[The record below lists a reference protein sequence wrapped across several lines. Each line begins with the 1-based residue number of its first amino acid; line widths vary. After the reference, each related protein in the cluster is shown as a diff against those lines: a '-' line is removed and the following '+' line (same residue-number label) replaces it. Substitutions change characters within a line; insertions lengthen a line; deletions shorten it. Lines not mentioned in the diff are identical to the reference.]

1 MTLYDAA
8 MQRHRRAH
16 RGAFALVAALLAVA
30 LLVPSCSTKPSEP
43 LPDATGLVEQSI
55 AATKELK
62 SAHLEIA
69 VTGTIDGLPVKTLSG
84 DLTNVPSVAVKGTST
99 LSMGGSDLDVQLV
112 VLDGTLYAALTP
124 DSWLDMGPADEVYDP
139 SVILNPDTGLANM
152 LASLTDAKSEAF
164 ETVGG
169 VPTVRVA
176 GTVAADAV
184 NKLIPQLE
192 ASGPLPATV
201 WIEKDA
207 PHQLVQAKVD
217 QSEGNSV
224 SLTLSE
230 WDKPVT
236 VTKPA
241 V

>member
-1 MTLYDAA
+1 MQTTRRLFAVLAA
-8 MQRHRRAH
+8 VA
-16 RGAFALVAALLAVA
+16 AAALLFSGCSKTSTEA
-30 LLVPSCSTKPSEP
+30 LPEAS
-43 LPDATGLVEQSI
+43 GLIQQSI
-55 AATKELK
+55 AATKALK

-69 VTGTIDGLPVKTLSG
+69 VDGKIAGLPVKTLSG
-84 DLTNVPSVAVKGTST
+84 DLTNVPSVAISGSSKI
-99 LSMGGSDLDVQLV
+99 SMGGSDVDIQLV

-124 DSWLDMGPADEVYDP
+124 NSWLDMGPAADVYDP

-152 LASLTDAKSEAF
+152 LANVTEAKADGT
-164 ETVGG
+164 ETIGG
-169 VPTVRVA
+169 VPTVRIT
-176 GTVAADAV
+176 GKVAADAV
-184 NKLIPQLE
+184 NKLIPQLK
-192 ASGPLPATV
+192 AGGPLPATV

-207 PHQLVQAKVD
+207 PNQLVQAKVD

-224 SLTLSE
+224 SLTLSD

>member
-1 MTLYDAA
+1 
-8 MQRHRRAH
+8 MQTHRRAF
-16 RGAFALVAALLAVA
+16 RGAYAMLAAFLAAALLIPA
-30 LLVPSCSTKPSEP
+30 CSSKTTEP
-43 LPDATGLVEQSI
+43 LPEAAGLIEQSI
-55 AATKELK
+55 ASTKELK

-69 VTGTIDGLPVKTLSG
+69 VTGTIEGLPVKTLSG

-124 DSWLDMGPADEVYDP
+124 DSWLDMGPAAEVYDP
-139 SVILNPDTGLANM
+139 SVILNPDAGLANM

-164 ETVGG
+164 ETIGG

-184 NKLIPQLE
+184 NKLIPQLK
-192 ASGPLPATV
+192 ASGPLPAMV

-224 SLTLSE
+224 SLTLSD

>member
-1 MTLYDAA
+1 
-8 MQRHRRAH
+8 MQKC
-16 RGAFALVAALLAVA
+16 RGIFA
-30 LLVPSCSTKPSEP
+30 LLVAVLAAAFLTSGCSKKASEP
-43 LPDATGLVEQSI
+43 LPDAGQLIQQSI
-55 AATKELK
+55 TATKALK

-69 VTGTIDGLPVKTLSG
+69 VNGKITGLPVKTLSG
-84 DLTNVPSVAVKGTST
+84 DLTNVPSVAIKGSSKI
-99 LSMGGSDLDVQLV
+99 SMGGSDVDIQLV

-124 DSWLDMGPADEVYDP
+124 NSWLDMGPAADVYDP

-152 LASLTDAKSEAF
+152 LASVTEAKADGF
-164 ETVGG
+164 DTIGG
-169 VPTVRVA
+169 VPTVRLTGKVA
-176 GTVAADAV
+176 GDAV
-184 NKLIPQLE
+184 NKLIPQIK
-192 ASGPLPATV
+192 AGGPLPATV
-201 WIEKDA
+201 WIAKDA

-224 SLTLSE
+224 QLTLSD